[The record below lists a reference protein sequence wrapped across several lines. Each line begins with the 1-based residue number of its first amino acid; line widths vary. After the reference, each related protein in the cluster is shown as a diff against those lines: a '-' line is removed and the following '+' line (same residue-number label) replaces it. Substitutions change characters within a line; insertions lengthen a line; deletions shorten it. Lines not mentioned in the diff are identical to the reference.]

1 MTDGGVNRGEEIGE
15 LRKQQHLLLTLD
27 SEDRAVGVTGI
38 EHDRGG
44 GELTDSIR
52 QFAAEDELG
61 AQPRHGIIEVRR
73 VYEEDREVG
82 AQARQHAAE
91 QVAVEE
97 GLIGH

>member
-1 MTDGGVNRGEEIGE
+1 MTDGGVHRGEEIGE
-15 LRKQQHLLLTLD
+15 SRKQQHLLLPRD
-27 SEDRAVGVTGI
+27 CEDRAVGVTGI

-52 QFAAEDELG
+52 QLAAEDELG
-61 AQPRHGIIEVRR
+61 AQPRHGIIEVSRIH
-73 VYEEDREVG
+73 EEDRETG
-82 AQARQHAAE
+82 AQTWQLAAE